1 MVHDWKSMFVDT
13 NTEKIGRHVILKF
26 LDENGE
32 THEYR
37 LNGMN
42 VDWLREALKRGKK
55 LSKMAD
61 EIVVR

>member
-1 MVHDWKSMFVDT
+1 MFVDT